1 MKSLKLIILAAAVL
15 TACHPNGLQPD
26 AAKAIRIKAG
36 IAQTKVATSG
46 DASAFEPGD
55 QLALY
60 AWINDPSTGQPVERV
75 VDGGVFQLANTGVW
89 SPLSS
94 ILWFDMVTPH
104 YFIGVYPANSKIA
117 DLHAGA
123 FTLNPADQA
132 ASDLLIATN
141 LTGLKANDNPV
152 SLTFEH
158 AMARLRVN
166 LNFRNQ
172 WDGTP
177 TVSSVAATAA
187 TTATVNYETKAVTAG
202 AATASVSLPAQAT
215 PAEGFALSYGSLMVP
230 QAGFRTLTITIEGK
244 EYVFT
249 HSADIPL
256 ASGKTTV
263 VNLTMGRDK
272 IELASDITIKDWTAG
287 DSINGEA
294 QDE

>member
-1 MKSLKLIILAAAVL
+1 M
-15 TACHPNGLQPD
+15 
-26 AAKAIRIKAG
+26 
-36 IAQTKVATSG
+36 
-46 DASAFEPGD
+46 
-55 QLALY
+55 
-60 AWINDPSTGQPVERV
+60 

-94 ILWFDMVTPH
+94 MLWFDMVTPH

-132 ASDLLIATN
+132 GSDLLIATN

-172 WDGTP
+172 WGGTP
-177 TVSSVAATAA
+177 TVGSVAATAA
-187 TTATVNYETKAVTAG
+187 TTATVNYETKSVTAG
-202 AATASVSLPAQAT
+202 ASATSVALPAQAT

-263 VNLTMGRDK
+263 VNLTVGRDK
-272 IELASDITIKDWTAG
+272 IEFASDITIKDWTAG